1 MLSETEL
8 KSILEN
14 ETEINY
20 KLFKEEHVTEKNTI
34 NLLKIVYDY
43 LFSKSI
49 GSNVIISLSGGV
61 DSMVLLALLKR
72 LIPFGKITALHIN
85 YGNRDQTDLEEKFL
99 DYVCSENNIEFK
111 VKRFEDY
118 TRGSVNRNEYEEYTK
133 KERFKFYK
141 DNLTKDSIGIFMAHH
156 KNDEQE
162 NIFSN
167 LLKGHSLIDL
177 TALKDETII
186 NNVCLLRPFVNIT
199 KDMIYDFAHKHSVP
213 YFKDT
218 TPDWSNRG
226 KLRRKVFPVLKE
238 IYNLEDNLDKIG
250 LESIELNQL
259 IVQKIIKKY
268 ISESVKEE
276 NGVITFNNIVEYHDM
291 PSTFWSYI
299 LTNIFHSK
307 NINMISK
314 KSLNQ
319 FTQKINKR
327 FEGKINLRKDMVC
340 EMTKNNL
347 KITI

>member
-8 KSILEN
+8 TCILEN
-14 ETEINY
+14 TDEINY
-20 KLFKEEHVTEKNTI
+20 NLFKEEHVTEKNTV

-43 LFSKSI
+43 LFSKSM

-72 LIPFGKITALHIN
+72 LLPFGKIVALHIN
-85 YGNRDQTDLEEKFL
+85 YGNRDETDLEEQFL
-99 DYVCSENNIEFK
+99 KQICDANNIEFK

-118 TRGSVNRNEYEEYTK
+118 TRGSVNRNEYEERTK

-141 DNLTKDSIGIFMAHH
+141 DNMTEDSIGIFLAHH
-156 KNDEQE
+156 RNDEQE

-167 LLKGHSLIDL
+167 LLKGQSLIDL
-177 TALKDETII
+177 TALKDETVV
-186 NNVCLLRPFVNIT
+186 NNVCLLRPFINIT
-199 KDMIYDFAHKHSVP
+199 KDMIYDFAYKHSVP

-276 NGVITFNNIVEYHDM
+276 NGVIILNNVQDYHDM

-299 LTNIFHSK
+299 QIGRAH
-307 NINMISK
+307 
-314 KSLNQ
+314 
-319 FTQKINKR
+319 
-327 FEGKINLRKDMVC
+327 V
-340 EMTKNNL
+340 
-347 KITI
+347 